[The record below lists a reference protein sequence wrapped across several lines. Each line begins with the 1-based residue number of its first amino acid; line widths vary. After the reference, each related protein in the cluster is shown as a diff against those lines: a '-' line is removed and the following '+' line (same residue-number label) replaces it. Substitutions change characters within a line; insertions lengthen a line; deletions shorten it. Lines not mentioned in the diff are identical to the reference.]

1 MRRTPGEKTNEG
13 VPARTSGFVQTRN
26 RTRPG
31 VTLTGARQGQPRS
44 SHSALAAASTW
55 AFETREDQAIRS
67 SSWIARRVHSSNS
80 SAATSAHLELSAAPV
95 PGGGAAFASLAYGGV
110 VISPWD
116 AAGGGV
122 LRLPSGR
129 LVRGRGLR
137 RGAPPRP
144 GATLPRFPPV
154 DEPPPPLP
162 GRPRCGLC
170 P

>member
-1 MRRTPGEKTNEG
+1 MRRTPGEKTNQG
-13 VPARTSGFVQTRN
+13 LSAMTSAFVQTRN
-26 RTRPG
+26 RSRPR
-31 VTLTGARQGQPRS
+31 VTLTGSRQGQPRS

-137 RGAPPRP
+137 RG
-144 GATLPRFPPV
+144 
-154 DEPPPPLP
+154 PPPPPRAPLP
-162 GRPRCGLC
+162 ALPPRAPAPARALGG
-170 P
+170 PP